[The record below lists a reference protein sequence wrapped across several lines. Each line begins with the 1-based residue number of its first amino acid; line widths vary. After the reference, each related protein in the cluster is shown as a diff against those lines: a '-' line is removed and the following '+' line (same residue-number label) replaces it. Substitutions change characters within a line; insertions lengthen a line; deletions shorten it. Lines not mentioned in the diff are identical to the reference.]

1 MTTWNNSF
9 ATHTRKSL
17 ESRMVSYA
25 VNCRGTQAMNTEWR
39 EDYLNTKAGLSKRQ
53 TQLLT
58 NGADSL
64 ASSWI
69 LQAMYIDW
77 KRIKGIKTPPAP
89 NLQSSYKEFI
99 RNK

>member
-1 MTTWNNSF
+1 MIDSSN
-9 ATHTRKSL
+9 
-17 ESRMVSYA
+17 
-25 VNCRGTQAMNTEWR
+25 WR
-39 EDYLNTKAGLSKRQ
+39 EDYLQTKAHLSKRQ
-53 TQLLT
+53 IQLLT

-89 NLQSSYKEFI
+89 NLQSSYKEFMS
-99 RNK
+99 RAGQY

>member
-1 MTTWNNSF
+1 MQT
-9 ATHTRKSL
+9 
-17 ESRMVSYA
+17 SYLYTYPMEGYR
-25 VNCRGTQAMNTEWR
+25 VNFRGTQPMNTEWR
-39 EDYLNTKAGLSKRQ
+39 GDYLNIKAGLSKRQ

-77 KRIKGIKTPPAP
+77 QRMKGIKTPPAP

-99 RNK
+99 STK

>member
-1 MTTWNNSF
+1 
-9 ATHTRKSL
+9 
-17 ESRMVSYA
+17 
-25 VNCRGTQAMNTEWR
+25 MNTDWR

-77 KRIKGIKTPPAP
+77 KRMKGIKEAP
-89 NLQSSYKEFI
+89 EPDLQTTYKDFI
-99 RNK
+99 TSLD

>member
-1 MTTWNNSF
+1 
-9 ATHTRKSL
+9 
-17 ESRMVSYA
+17 MVSYTF
-25 VNCRGTQAMNTEWR
+25 NCRRTQAMNTKWR

-53 TQLLT
+53 TELLT

-77 KRIKGIKTPPAP
+77 KRIRRIKTPPAP
-89 NLQSSYKEFI
+89 NLQSPYKEFMS
-99 RNK
+99 RAGQY